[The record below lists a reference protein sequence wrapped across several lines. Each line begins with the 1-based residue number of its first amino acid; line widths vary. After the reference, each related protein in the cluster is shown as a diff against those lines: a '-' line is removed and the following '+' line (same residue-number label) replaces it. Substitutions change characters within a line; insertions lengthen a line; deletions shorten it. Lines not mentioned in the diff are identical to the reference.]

1 MIMGMLDRFRPPVVE
16 RWNPPTF
23 GACNCADHV
32 DTLLDERIPLADGSG
47 EVTVAELVTAGALS
61 VVPTPN
67 HLYVEA
73 PTTQERRGPFHW
85 RVMHKDA
92 LEGLWL
98 EDAPIGL
105 DDLLFLQ
112 PGIESV
118 LWLENRTV
126 LAIDGPRLCIRG
138 VQGAV
143 ARALM
148 NPRLRAAG

>member
-1 MIMGMLDRFRPPVVE
+1 MPMGLLDRFRPAVVE
-16 RWNPPTF
+16 RWHPPSY
-23 GACNCADHV
+23 GACSCADHV
-32 DTLLDERIPLADGSG
+32 DTLLDENIALADGSG
-47 EVTVAELVTAGALS
+47 EVPVAELVTSGALS

-67 HLYVEA
+67 DLYVET
-73 PTTQERRGPFHW
+73 PSTQELRGPFHW
-85 RVMHKDA
+85 RVIHKDA
-92 LEGLWL
+92 LQPFWL
-98 EDAPIGL
+98 ADAPIGL

-118 LWLENRTV
+118 LWLADRTV
-126 LAIDGPRLCIRG
+126 LAIDGPRLCTRG